1 MRIISVIALALA
13 LSTACFAQQALKRGD
28 AAPAF
33 DGQLP
38 DGQML
43 TSADFQ
49 GKIVLVTFWSTR
61 CQICHEEIPKLNQ
74 VADRYRGQDVVFVA
88 VTMDNQAKVEAFVRK
103 NPFHFS
109 LLPNSFG
116 VMLKYADRDARGNI
130 NMGFPAHFIIDRKG
144 AIAARSFGWDKSNQL
159 DSEIAK
165 LLASE

>member
-116 VMLKYADRDARGNI
+116 VMLKYADRDAR
-130 NMGFPAHFIIDRKG
+130 
-144 AIAARSFGWDKSNQL
+144 
-159 DSEIAK
+159 
-165 LLASE
+165 